1 MKILILTCS
10 TGGGHNSAAL
20 ALKNFFET
28 KNIECDIA
36 DFLGFGKDFVN
47 DIICNGHV
55 FIYRHAPKLFE
66 LGYKFSE
73 IDTKVRDKTFIYKSC
88 SKYAQNLHSFL
99 QVKNYDI
106 VISVHVFASLALDYI
121 IKNLNPGLR
130 AWNVSTDYTCYPEIS
145 NTNLEKYF
153 IAHKNLVSDHI
164 HSGISEAA
172 VIPCGIPVRDIFYNY
187 SLSKEQ
193 SRQQLGIT
201 GNKKLVV
208 IAGGSMGAGPIEDIA
223 SSLIYN
229 FGDLCE
235 VAVICGSNDKLYDE
249 LQKFPEIILYRFVDN
264 IEVHMSAADIL
275 ITKAGGLSITEA
287 AAMCL
292 PMVFIN
298 AVSGCETYNREFF
311 AKNGYA
317 LSSESVADVV
327 ENTGKLLSDTQ
338 LYNSIKDSLIRD
350 FSVSAQQ
357 IIYEN
362 LS

>member
-20 ALKNFFET
+20 ALKNFFVT

-36 DFLGFGKDFVN
+36 DFLGFGNDFVN

-99 QVKNYDI
+99 QVNSYDI

-121 IKNLNPGLR
+121 IKNLDHDLR

-153 IAHKNLVSDHI
+153 IAHKNLTDDHI
-164 HSGISEAA
+164 ESGITDDA
-172 VIPCGIPVRDIFYNY
+172 VVPCGIPVRDIFYNC
-187 SLSKEQ
+187 SLTKEQ
-193 SRQQLGIT
+193 ARQQLNIDV
-201 GNKKLVV
+201 NKKLVV

-229 FGDLCE
+229 YADQCN

-249 LQKFPEIILYRFVDN
+249 LQKFSELILYRFVDN

-287 AAMCL
+287 AAMGL
-292 PMVFIN
+292 PIVFIN

-317 LSSESVADVV
+317 LSSESIAEVV
-327 ENTGKLLSDTQ
+327 ENTGKLLSDSE
-338 LYNSIKDSLIRD
+338 LYNSIKANLERD
-350 FSVSAQQ
+350 FRVSAQQ
-357 IIYEN
+357 IIYDH